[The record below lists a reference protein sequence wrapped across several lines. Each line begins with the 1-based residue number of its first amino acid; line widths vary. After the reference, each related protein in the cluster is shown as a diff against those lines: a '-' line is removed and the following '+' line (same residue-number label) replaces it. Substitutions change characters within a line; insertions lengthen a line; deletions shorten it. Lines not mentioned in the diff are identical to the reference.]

1 MEKRKR
7 RKAKISRQKAKV
19 KQTIANSKSAKKQ

>member
-7 RKAKISRQKAKV
+7 RKAKITRQKAKI
-19 KQTIANSKSAKKQ
+19 KQAIANSKNAKKQ